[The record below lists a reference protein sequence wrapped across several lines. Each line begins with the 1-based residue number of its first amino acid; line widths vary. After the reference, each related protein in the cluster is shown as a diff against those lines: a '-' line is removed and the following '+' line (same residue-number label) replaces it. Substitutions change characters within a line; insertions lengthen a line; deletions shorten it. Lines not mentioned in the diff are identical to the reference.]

1 MAQRDLRHGG
11 GAGTLQ
17 GFRAVD
23 DPAGRRTTRAAV
35 TSDGVREE
43 SSRRKQMLIRALIY
57 IAGTHVFAGFV
68 VLLFA
73 VGGRH

>member
-1 MAQRDLRHGG
+1 MAGE
-11 GAGTLQ
+11 
-17 GFRAVD
+17 AVA
-23 DPAGRRTTRAAV
+23 PGE
-35 TSDGVREE
+35 GVREE

-57 IAGTHVFAGFV
+57 IAGTHLFAGFV

>member
-1 MAQRDLRHGG
+1 M
-11 GAGTLQ
+11 
-17 GFRAVD
+17 
-23 DPAGRRTTRAAV
+23 